1 MTIVRHILDKKG
13 QLVWTIRPDDTVFA
27 AIEEMARKDVGA
39 LVVVENGEPIGI
51 FTERHYARDVFL
63 KGRSSPTTVVKDVM
77 RTGFLYVTPERTVE
91 ECMAIMTAER
101 VRHLPVMDDGSL
113 VGLISIGDLVKS
125 IIEDREFVI
134 DQLTNYITRTR

>member
-39 LVVVENGEPIGI
+39 LVVVENGDPIGI

-101 VRHLPVMDDGSL
+101 VRHLPVMDDGNL

-134 DQLTNYITRTR
+134 DQLTKYITGTR

>member
-13 QLVWTIRPDDTVFA
+13 QFVWTIRPDDTVFA
-27 AIEEMARKDVGA
+27 AIKEMARKDVGA
-39 LVVVENGEPIGI
+39 LVVVDNGDPIGI
-51 FTERHYARDVFL
+51 FTERHYARNVFL

-77 RTGFLYVTPERTVE
+77 RTGFLYVTPDRTVE
-91 ECMAIMTAER
+91 ECMAIMTVER
-101 VRHLPVMDDGSL
+101 VRHLPVMDDGNL

-134 DQLTNYITRTR
+134 GQLTNYITGTK

>member
-13 QLVWTIRPDDTVFA
+13 QFVWTIRPDDTVFA

-39 LVVVENGEPIGI
+39 LVVVDNGDPIGI
-51 FTERHYARDVFL
+51 FTERHYARNVFL
-63 KGRSSPTTVVKDVM
+63 KGRSSPTTVVRDVM
-77 RTGFLYVTPERTVE
+77 RTGFLYVTPDRTVE
-91 ECMAIMTAER
+91 ECMAIMTVER
-101 VRHLPVMDDGSL
+101 VRHLPVMDDGNL

-134 DQLTNYITRTR
+134 DQLTNYITGTK

>member
-13 QLVWTIRPDDTVFA
+13 QFVWTIRPDDTVFA

-39 LVVVENGEPIGI
+39 LVVAENGDPIGI
-51 FTERHYARDVFL
+51 FTERHYARNVFL

-77 RTGFLYVTPERTVE
+77 RTGFLYVTPDRTVE
-91 ECMAIMTAER
+91 ECMAIMTVER
-101 VRHLPVMDDGSL
+101 VRHLPVMDDGNL

-134 DQLTNYITRTR
+134 DQLTNYITGTK

>member
-13 QLVWTIRPDDTVFA
+13 QFVWTIRPDDTVFA

-39 LVVVENGEPIGI
+39 LVVVENGDPIGI
-51 FTERHYARDVFL
+51 FTERHYARNVFL

-77 RTGFLYVTPERTVE
+77 RTGFLYVTPDRTVE

-101 VRHLPVMDDGSL
+101 VRHLPVMDDGNL

>member
-39 LVVVENGEPIGI
+39 LVVVENGDPIGI

-101 VRHLPVMDDGSL
+101 VRHLLVMSDGNL

>member
-13 QLVWTIRPDDTVFA
+13 QLVWTIRPDHTVFA

-39 LVVVENGEPIGI
+39 LVVVDNGDPIGI

-101 VRHLPVMDDGSL
+101 VRHLPVMNDGNL

>member
-1 MTIVRHILDKKG
+1 MTIVRHIRDKKG
-13 QLVWTIRPDDTVFA
+13 QLVWTIGPDDTVFA
-27 AIEEMARKDVGA
+27 AIQEMARKDVGA
-39 LVVVENGEPIGI
+39 LVVVENGDPIGI

-77 RTGFLYVTPERTVE
+77 RTGFAYVTPDRTVE

-101 VRHLPVMDDGSL
+101 VRHLPVMEDGNL

-134 DQLTNYITRTR
+134 GQLTNYITGIR

>member
-13 QLVWTIRPDDTVFA
+13 QFVWTIRPDDTVFA

-39 LVVVENGEPIGI
+39 LVVVENGDPIGI
-51 FTERHYARDVFL
+51 FTERHYARNVFL

-77 RTGFLYVTPERTVE
+77 RTGILYVTPDRTVE
-91 ECMAIMTAER
+91 ECMAIMTVER
-101 VRHLPVMDDGSL
+101 VRHLPVMDDGNL

-134 DQLTNYITRTR
+134 DQLTNYITGTK

>member
-1 MTIVRHILDKKG
+1 VQHILDRKG
-13 QLVWTIRPDDTVFA
+13 QLVWTIGPDDTVFA

-39 LVVVENGEPIGI
+39 LVVIDQGDPIGI
-51 FTERHYARDVFL
+51 FTERHYARNVFL

-77 RTGFLYVTPERTVE
+77 RTGFAYVTPDRTVE
-91 ECMAIMTAER
+91 ECMATMTVER
-101 VRHLPVMDDGSL
+101 VRHLPVMDDGNL

-134 DQLTNYITRTR
+134 DQLTSYITGTK

>member
-39 LVVVENGEPIGI
+39 LVVVENGDPIGI

-101 VRHLPVMDDGSL
+101 VRHLPVMDNGNL

>member
-13 QLVWTIRPDDTVFA
+13 QLVWTIRPGDTVFA

-39 LVVVENGEPIGI
+39 LVVVENGDPIGI

-77 RTGFLYVTPERTVE
+77 RTGFLYVTLDRTVE

>member
-13 QLVWTIRPDDTVFA
+13 QFVWTIRPDDTVFA

-39 LVVVENGEPIGI
+39 FVVVDNGDPIGI
-51 FTERHYARDVFL
+51 FTERHYARNVFL

-77 RTGFLYVTPERTVE
+77 RTGFLYVTPDRTVE
-91 ECMAIMTAER
+91 ECMAIMTVER
-101 VRHLPVMDDGSL
+101 VRHLPVMDDGNL

-134 DQLTNYITRTR
+134 DQLTNYITGTK

>member
-13 QLVWTIRPDDTVFA
+13 QLVWTIGPDDTVFA

-39 LVVVENGEPIGI
+39 LVVVENGDPIGI

-101 VRHLPVMDDGSL
+101 VRHLPVMDDGNL

-134 DQLTNYITRTR
+134 DQLTKYITGTR

>member
-13 QLVWTIRPDDTVFA
+13 QFVWTIRPDDTVSA

-39 LVVVENGEPIGI
+39 LVVVDNGDPIGI
-51 FTERHYARDVFL
+51 FTERHYARNVFL

-77 RTGFLYVTPERTVE
+77 RTDFLYVTPDRTVE

-101 VRHLPVMDDGSL
+101 VRHLPVMDDGNL

>member
-13 QLVWTIRPDDTVFA
+13 QLVWTIRPDDTVSA
-27 AIEEMARKDVGA
+27 AIAEMARKDVGA
-39 LVVVENGEPIGI
+39 LVVVDNGDPIGI
-51 FTERHYARDVFL
+51 FTERHYARNVFL

-77 RTGFLYVTPERTVE
+77 RTGFAYVTPDRTVE

-101 VRHLPVMDDGSL
+101 VRHLPVMDDGNLIGL
-113 VGLISIGDLVKS
+113 VSVGDLVKS

>member
-13 QLVWTIRPDDTVFA
+13 QFVWTIRPDDTVFA

-39 LVVVENGEPIGI
+39 LVVVENGDPIGI
-51 FTERHYARDVFL
+51 FTERHYARNVFL
-63 KGRSSPTTVVKDVM
+63 RGRSSPTTVVKDVM
-77 RTGFLYVTPERTVE
+77 RTGFLYVTPDRTVE
-91 ECMAIMTAER
+91 ECMAIMTVER
-101 VRHLPVMDDGSL
+101 VRHLPVMDDGNL

-134 DQLTNYITRTR
+134 DQLTNYITGIR

>member
-39 LVVVENGEPIGI
+39 LVVVENGDPIGI

-91 ECMAIMTAER
+91 ECMALMTAER
-101 VRHLPVMDDGSL
+101 VRHLPVMDDGNL

-134 DQLTNYITRTR
+134 DQLTNYITGTG

>member
-39 LVVVENGEPIGI
+39 LVVVDNGDPIGI

-101 VRHLPVMDDGSL
+101 VRHLPVMSDGNL

>member
-13 QLVWTIRPDDTVFA
+13 QFVWTIRPDDTVFA

-39 LVVVENGEPIGI
+39 LVVVDNGDPIGI
-51 FTERHYARDVFL
+51 FTERHYARNVFL

-77 RTGFLYVTPERTVE
+77 RTGFLYVAPDRTVE
-91 ECMAIMTAER
+91 ECMAIMTVER
-101 VRHLPVMDDGSL
+101 VRHLPVMDDGNL
-113 VGLISIGDLVKS
+113 AGLISIGDLVKN

-134 DQLTNYITRTR
+134 DQLTNYIAGTK

>member
-39 LVVVENGEPIGI
+39 LVVVENGDPIGI

-91 ECMAIMTAER
+91 ECMAIMTVER
-101 VRHLPVMDDGSL
+101 VRHLLVMSDGNL

>member
-1 MTIVRHILDKKG
+1 MTIVRHILDEKG

-39 LVVVENGEPIGI
+39 LVVVDNGDPVGI

-63 KGRSSPTTVVKDVM
+63 KGRSSPTTAVKDVM
-77 RTGFLYVTPERTVE
+77 RTGFLSVTPERTVE

-134 DQLTNYITRTR
+134 DQLTNYISGTR

>member
-1 MTIVRHILDKKG
+1 MTIVRRILDKKG

-39 LVVVENGEPIGI
+39 LVVVENGDPIGI

-63 KGRSSPTTVVKDVM
+63 KGRSSPTTVVRDVM

-101 VRHLPVMDDGSL
+101 VRHLPVMDDGNL

>member
-13 QLVWTIRPDDTVFA
+13 QFVWTIRPDDTVFA

-39 LVVVENGEPIGI
+39 LVVVDNGDPIGI
-51 FTERHYARDVFL
+51 FTERHYARNVFL

-77 RTGFLYVTPERTVE
+77 RTGFLYVTPDRTVE
-91 ECMAIMTAER
+91 ECMAIMTVER
-101 VRHLPVMDDGSL
+101 VRHLPVMDDGNL

-134 DQLTNYITRTR
+134 DQLTNYITGTK

>member
-39 LVVVENGEPIGI
+39 LVVVDSGDPIGI

-101 VRHLPVMDDGSL
+101 VRHLPVMEDGNL

-134 DQLTNYITRTR
+134 DQLTNYITGTK

>member
-39 LVVVENGEPIGI
+39 LVVVENGDPIGI
-51 FTERHYARDVFL
+51 FTERHYARNVFL

-101 VRHLPVMDDGSL
+101 VRHLPVMSDGNL

>member
-13 QLVWTIRPDDTVFA
+13 QFVWTIRPDDTVFA

-39 LVVVENGEPIGI
+39 LVVVDKADPIGI
-51 FTERHYARDVFL
+51 FTERHYARNVFL

-77 RTGFLYVTPERTVE
+77 RTGFLYVTPDRTVE
-91 ECMAIMTAER
+91 ECMAVMTVER
-101 VRHLPVMDDGSL
+101 VRHLPVMDDGNL

-134 DQLTNYITRTR
+134 DQLTNYITGIR

>member
-13 QLVWTIRPDDTVFA
+13 QFVWTIRPDDTVFA

-39 LVVVENGEPIGI
+39 LVVVDNGDPIGI
-51 FTERHYARDVFL
+51 FTERHYARNVFL
-63 KGRSSPTTVVKDVM
+63 KGRSSPTTVVRDVM
-77 RTGFLYVTPERTVE
+77 RTGFLYVTPDRTVE
-91 ECMAIMTAER
+91 ECMAIMTVER
-101 VRHLPVMDDGSL
+101 VRHLPVMDDGNL

-134 DQLTNYITRTR
+134 DQLTNYIAGTK

>member
-39 LVVVENGEPIGI
+39 LVVVDNGDPIGI

-101 VRHLPVMDDGSL
+101 VRHLPVMDDGNL

>member
-1 MTIVRHILDKKG
+1 
-13 QLVWTIRPDDTVFA
+13 
-27 AIEEMARKDVGA
+27 VGA
-39 LVVVENGEPIGI
+39 LVVVENGDPIGI

-101 VRHLPVMDDGSL
+101 VRHLPVMDDGNL

>member
-27 AIEEMARKDVGA
+27 AIEEMAHKDVGA
-39 LVVVENGEPIGI
+39 LVVLENGDPIGI

-77 RTGFLYVTPERTVE
+77 RTGFAYVTPDRTVE

-101 VRHLPVMDDGSL
+101 VRHLPVMEDGNL

-134 DQLTNYITRTR
+134 GQLTNYITGIR

>member
-1 MTIVRHILDKKG
+1 MTIARHILDKKG
-13 QLVWTIRPDDTVFA
+13 HVVWTIGPDDTVFA

-39 LVVVENGEPIGI
+39 LVVVENGDPIGI
-51 FTERHYARDVFL
+51 FTARHYARNVFL

-77 RTGFLYVTPERTVE
+77 RTGFLYVTPDRTVE
-91 ECMAIMTAER
+91 ECMAIMTVER
-101 VRHLPVMDDGSL
+101 VRHLPVMDDGNL

-134 DQLTNYITRTR
+134 DQLTNYITGTK

>member
-13 QLVWTIRPDDTVFA
+13 QLVWTIGPDDTVFA
-27 AIEEMARKDVGA
+27 AIQEMARKDVGA
-39 LVVVENGEPIGI
+39 LVVVENGDPIGI

>member
-27 AIEEMARKDVGA
+27 AIQEMARKDVGA
-39 LVVVENGEPIGI
+39 LVVLENGDPIGI

-77 RTGFLYVTPERTVE
+77 RTGFAYVTPDRTVE

-101 VRHLPVMDDGSL
+101 VRHLPVMEDGNL

-134 DQLTNYITRTR
+134 GQLTNYITGIR